1 MGDERDVM
9 DQVEHSALQQM
20 VILGM
25 ATQSL
30 RPRLDAD
37 SVTLEESVVL
47 GQMLAGLSNLMLE
60 WAKVLIGT
68 GDAYCVSSEA
78 PGQHAGQHE
87 E

>member
-1 MGDERDVM
+1 MADPRDAM
-9 DQVEHSALQQM
+9 DQVEHSALQQL

-37 SVTLEESVVL
+37 GVTLEESVIL

-60 WAKVLIGT
+60 WTKMLF
-68 GDAYCVSSEA
+68 GDEDPCESCTESVRREDSGPA
-78 PGQHAGQHE
+78 
-87 E
+87 